1 MAGVYP
7 RRLNLW
13 LLKALFLV
21 AHLSAAG
28 APEVPSPAATDG
40 ADEPACWPEPE
51 PAWPTGTTVGADALR
66 DEEILEA
73 ADTQK
78 LPKEVKVFFSEVMAG
93 LAILGHLAWRL
104 SRGSRK
110 RVSIATS

>member
-1 MAGVYP
+1 MYP
-7 RRLNLW
+7 RRLNSR
-13 LLKALFLV
+13 LLNALTFG
-21 AHLSAAG
+21 AHLSAAS
-28 APEVPSPAATDG
+28 AVEVPSPAAADG
-40 ADEPACWPEPE
+40 TDEPACWPDSE

-66 DEEILEA
+66 DEEVLAA